1 MKAKLD
7 KIKNCENE
15 HEFQEAV
22 ADFEERFNFGY
33 MVFSPNFTDRD
44 DLIKKVAHH
53 FIYSQQFEELQD
65 FLKGLSCNGVLEV
78 LKKYPDD
85 AKQLFIAQK
94 LCPASLKNAFEFE
107 FNTNSKKVQLE
118 KDIIFNLKT
127 FIDEIHEKKAVR
139 ASTLID
145 LEDDNV
151 EASDMK
157 G

>member
-1 MKAKLD
+1 MD
-7 KIKNCENE
+7 
-15 HEFQEAV
+15 
-22 ADFEERFNFGY
+22 
-33 MVFSPNFTDRD
+33 FSPSFTDRD

-53 FIYSQQFEELQD
+53 FIYLQQFEELQD
-65 FLKGLSCNGVLEV
+65 FLKGTQMMPDSCSLH
-78 LKKYPDD
+78 KSY
-85 AKQLFIAQK
+85 AQLVWRM
-94 LCPASLKNAFEFE
+94 LE
-107 FNTNSKKVQLE
+107 FNTNSKKAQLE

>member
-22 ADFEERFNFGY
+22 ADFEERFNFGS

-78 LKKYPDD
+78 VKKYPDD

-94 LCPASLKNAFEFE
+94 LCPDSLKNAFVFE
-107 FNTNSKKVQLE
+107 FYTYSKKAQLE
-118 KDIIFNLKT
+118 EDIVFN
-127 FIDEIHEKKAVR
+127 
-139 ASTLID
+139 
-145 LEDDNV
+145 
-151 EASDMK
+151 
-157 G
+157 

>member
-1 MKAKLD
+1 ML
-7 KIKNCENE
+7 
-15 HEFQEAV
+15 
-22 ADFEERFNFGY
+22 
-33 MVFSPNFTDRD
+33 
-44 DLIKKVAHH
+44 
-53 FIYSQQFEELQD
+53 
-65 FLKGLSCNGVLEV
+65 
-78 LKKYPDD
+78 
-85 AKQLFIAQK
+85 
-94 LCPASLKNAFEFE
+94 E
-107 FNTNSKKVQLE
+107 FNTNSKKAQLE